1 MTAMVRLVVWL
12 AVLVLSAGPA
22 LAEGSPIDVASL
34 LRDGGPWGAVT
45 VCATVVGILWWAL
58 RSSQEARITDGR
70 EMNKEATEALKV
82 NAEAM
87 FKLGAIVEASAKGAD
102 ERWRTLNGL
111 LEALT
116 PIQTGIASNGSA
128 LGRMEADIR
137 AMLDREA
144 RR

>member
-1 MTAMVRLVVWL
+1 MKGVLRFVVWL
-12 AVLVLSAGPA
+12 AVLVLSVRAA
-22 LAEGSPIDVASL
+22 SAEGSSIDVASL

-45 VCATVVGILWWAL
+45 VCAAVVGILYWAL
-58 RSSQEARITDGR
+58 RSSQEARIADAR
-70 EMNKEATEALKV
+70 EVNKESTEALKV

-87 FKLGAIVEASAKGAD
+87 FKLGAIVEASTKGAD
-102 ERWRTLNGL
+102 ERWRTLGGL

-116 PIQTGIASNGSA
+116 PIQTGIAANGGS